1 MQALSMSEQARPVS
15 HLDRLQVFLTEAG
28 LPFAAESEMIS
39 AELRTGTSLYLR
51 VAEGSVYLYLPLL
64 DDEKAS
70 DDERAEGAALLAER
84 VPIPIEFAGMAAYE
98 AAEGQA
104 TGLLIE
110 ALMPRR
116 FSPELVADCM
126 DLAWET
132 LERVDRLAGG

>member
-1 MQALSMSEQARPVS
+1 
-15 HLDRLQVFLTEAG
+15 
-28 LPFAAESEMIS
+28 
-39 AELRTGTSLYLR
+39 
-51 VAEGSVYLYLPLL
+51 
-64 DDEKAS
+64 
-70 DDERAEGAALLAER
+70 
-84 VPIPIEFAGMAAYE
+84 MAAYE

>member
-1 MQALSMSEQARPVS
+1 MSTQARQIS
-15 HLDRLQVFLTEAG
+15 HLDRVRTFLTEAG
-28 LPFAAESEMIS
+28 LPHAADAENIS
-39 AELRTGTSLYLR
+39 VELRPGTSLYLR
-51 VAEGSVYLYLPLL
+51 IAPGAVYLYLPLL

-70 DDERAEGAALLAER
+70 ETERAEGAALLAER
-84 VPIPIEFAGMAAYE
+84 VPTPIEFAGMAAYE

-116 FSPELVADCM
+116 FSPELFADCM

-132 LERVDRLAGG
+132 LGRVDRLAGG